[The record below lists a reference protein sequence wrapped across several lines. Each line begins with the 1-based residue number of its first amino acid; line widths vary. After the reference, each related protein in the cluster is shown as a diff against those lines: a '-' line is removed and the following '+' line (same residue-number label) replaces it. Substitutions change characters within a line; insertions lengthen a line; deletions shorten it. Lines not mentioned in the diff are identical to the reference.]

1 MGIKPKTKL
10 HWARKF
16 NALRKYY
23 QLPSIATQGVD
34 LHPVA
39 STRPDPAPLK
49 AFKKPCWFRAPVI
62 NINVGVAKGDFSWFR
77 AALNVRFFESV
88 RLGQYCP
95 VKMKLRPVW
104 YIVYL
109 YLSHHLPIKL
119 DFHLGGDPLF
129 SLKPMG
135 FFGHGLADTL
145 PPSGWNSRSVSSPV
159 GCNPK
164 KNCVLKEQMMIF
176 YLCGL
181 DIYLGIKN
189 KPKEYPQ
196 QQESSG
202 RRSQNSN
209 SI

>member
-119 DFHLGGDPLF
+119 DFSFGGRSSIFIKTNGLFRSWLSRYPASLGLEFTKRFISCRVQSQKKLCSERTNDDIL
-129 SLKPMG
+129 SLW
-135 FFGHGLADTL
+135 TWYI
-145 PPSGWNSRSVSSPV
+145 SG
-159 GCNPK
+159 
-164 KNCVLKEQMMIF
+164 
-176 YLCGL
+176 Y
-181 DIYLGIKN
+181 
-189 KPKEYPQ
+189 
-196 QQESSG
+196 
-202 RRSQNSN
+202 
-209 SI
+209 